1 MKQFKQLITIT
12 LLIFIIVF
20 SACKTQK
27 QMTTE
32 TTKNVELKTKQ
43 DTFSYVLGLDIANF
57 FSTNDF
63 ELNID
68 AFYQGF
74 SDKYKGEPTLFN
86 EEEAKQLMMEFQ
98 KELQTLQEGKAQE
111 SSKKNKEE
119 EIAFLA
125 ENKTK
130 EGVQETA
137 SGLQYKSLIE
147 GTGEKPG
154 ATDKV
159 KVHYE
164 GKLLNGT
171 IFDSSYQ
178 RGEPI
183 VFGLNQVIPGWTEG
197 LQLMNVGST
206 YELYIPANLGYG
218 DRAAGQIPPGSCLIF
233 KVELIS
239 IEK

>member
-1 MKQFKQLITIT
+1 MKQIKQLVTIA
-12 LLIFIIVF
+12 LLMSIIVF

-32 TTKNVELKTKQ
+32 TKQKVELNTKQ

-57 FSTNDF
+57 FSQNDF
-63 ELNID
+63 ELNMD
-68 AFYQGF
+68 AFFQGF
-74 SDKYKGEPTLFN
+74 SDKYKGDSTLFN
-86 EEEAKQLMMEFQ
+86 DEEAKQLMMEFQ
-98 KELQTLQEGKAQE
+98 KELQALQEGKAQE
-111 SSKKNKEE
+111 DSKGNKKAGE
-119 EIAFLA
+119 AFLA

-130 EGVQETA
+130 DGVEVTA
-137 SGLQYKSLIE
+137 SGLQYKSLVE
-147 GTGEKPG
+147 GSGEKPTG
-154 ATDKV
+154 VDKV

-164 GKLLNGT
+164 GKLIDGT

-183 VFGLNQVIPGWTEG
+183 TFGLNQVIPGWTEG
-197 LQLMNVGST
+197 LQLMSVGST
-206 YELYIPANLGYG
+206 YELYIPSDLGYG

-233 KVELIS
+233 KVELLG